1 MAVRWKDKPQ
11 LVDLAGTERIPA
23 TSMDGGP
30 KVGGGFVAAEDD
42 IHMTP
47 DQIRAYARAIRVT
60 STITS
65 NTITPAGDTDLLR
78 ALGLTAGLTI
88 ANPSATPID
97 GWGFVAYIEDNGTT
111 RSLTWGSKFDD
122 SEFASLPAATTAGK
136 RHRLGF
142 EYHAGDDKLYC
153 MYAEVEA

>member
-1 MAVRWKDKPQ
+1 MADIKISELDAAAA
-11 LVDLAGTERIPA
+11 LDGTELFEGVQ
-23 TSMDGGP
+23 GGVSV
-30 KVGGGFVAAEDD
+30 KVTGAQQANL
-42 IHMTP
+42 
-47 DQIRAYARAIRVT
+47 AKAIKVT

-78 ALGLTAGLTI
+78 AFGLSAGLTI

-111 RSLTWGSKFDD
+111 RSLTWGSKYDD
-122 SEFASLPAATTAGK
+122 SEFAALPTATTAGK

-153 MYAEVEA
+153 MYAEVEP